1 MRKLRAIWNIIK
13 ANKWAVFTYEE
24 APNDPEWATFPFFRW
39 NVSEKDLGFFRLI
52 RERLF
57 SIYTL
62 SCLYIEGF
70 RPFFFGWFSLVNL
83 FPMLLP
89 FSKSAIP
96 LFIRCFFGVYIHRLR
111 KEKIR

>member
-57 SIYTL
+57 SIEEYNTSTVNNKKVYDRKL
-62 SCLYIEGF
+62 SHIRIDRSGRSDSKHGLWYSGLEG
-70 RPFFFGWFSLVNL
+70 RRESD
-83 FPMLLP
+83 
-89 FSKSAIP
+89 
-96 LFIRCFFGVYIHRLR
+96 
-111 KEKIR
+111 

>member
-57 SIYTL
+57 SIEEYNIST
-62 SCLYIEGF
+62 
-70 RPFFFGWFSLVNL
+70 VHN
-83 FPMLLP
+83 
-89 FSKSAIP
+89 KK
-96 LFIRCFFGVYIHRLR
+96 VYDY
-111 KEKIR
+111 EKRTD